1 MMRVQAPL
9 EVRHQAL
16 LLGALLATQTLVAA
30 TLAAMEVPAHALELD
45 QARVQVPE
53 QAAEEQVLAPE
64 RAQAAELA
72 LALAQVPA
80 DPLVARSSGNHRVG

>member
-16 LLGALLATQTLVAA
+16 LLGALLAIQTLVAA
-30 TLAAMEVPAHALELD
+30 TLAAMEVPAQALELD

-53 QAAEEQVLAPE
+53 QAAEEQLLAPE
-64 RAQAAELA
+64 PAQAAELA
-72 LALAQVPA
+72 LALALVPA
-80 DPLVARSSGNHRVG
+80 DPRVERSTGSHRVG